1 MGFYDQVKK
10 DIEQITSNTDE
21 WAVTITFIS
30 PSLVTA
36 IITGLRSK
44 IHLGVDTDGA
54 MINSRKSHIS
64 FSEKFLI
71 DAGYPVRN
79 GDDEIA
85 IIGHRVNVGDS
96 RGVIKKFIVQNVFPD
111 ETVGLIACTL
121 EDFKDE

>member
-21 WAVTITFIS
+21 WAVVITFIS
-30 PSLVTA
+30 PDSVTA
-36 IITGLRSK
+36 TITGLRSK

-54 MINSRKSHIS
+54 AVNSRKAHIS

-79 GDDEIA
+79 DAGEVA
-85 IIGHRVNVGDS
+85 IVGHRVNVADS
-96 RGVIKKFIVQNVFPD
+96 TGVIKKYVIQNVYPD
-111 ETVGLIACTL
+111 ETIGLIPCTL